1 MSKHV
6 VINDMYY
13 KRLDKTR
20 ELYMKKYHRK
30 ITLGTISE
38 LLYERDPVI
47 QELYKEASYLVSI

>member
-13 KRLDKTR
+13 RRLEKTR
-20 ELYMKKYHRK
+20 ELYTKKYHRK

-38 LLYERDPVI
+38 LLYERDPII
-47 QELYKEASYLVSI
+47 QELYKEATILVSI